1 METYSALDLE
11 VRWFVEAMSREYVML
26 LLRVERVV
34 LFKDV
39 PQS

>member
-11 VRWFVEAMSREYVML
+11 VRWFVEAMGREYVMVL
-26 LLRVERVV
+26 LCVERVV